1 MRVARILLLLL
12 CGTSTYAQPQTVKEL
27 MTSWEKSWNTY
38 DLNQVTE
45 LFVNDSS
52 VTYFSSERAGLIHG
66 IDSLIKHH
74 RGFGF
79 VPGGKT
85 SVNKLW
91 LTELQYL
98 PLAVTAAWHFQ
109 KPGVPEQRGP
119 VTFILK
125 KYPNGFRISHAHFS
139 NDPKPK

>member
-1 MRVARILLLLL
+1 MKHLTFVLFASIFSF
-12 CGTSTYAQPQTVKEL
+12 GHAQPQTAKEL
-27 MTSWEKSWNTY
+27 ITSWEKSWNTY
-38 DLNQVTE
+38 DLDAVMP

-66 IDSLIKHH
+66 IDSLMKHH

-79 VPGGKT
+79 IPGGKT
-85 SVNKLW
+85 STSKLW
-91 LTELQYL
+91 LTDLRYL
-98 PLAVTAAWHFQ
+98 PSAVTGTWHFQ
-109 KPGVPEQRGP
+109 RPGNGEQRGP

-125 KYPNGFRISHAHFS
+125 KGVKDIRIAHAHFS

>member
-1 MRVARILLLLL
+1 
-12 CGTSTYAQPQTVKEL
+12 